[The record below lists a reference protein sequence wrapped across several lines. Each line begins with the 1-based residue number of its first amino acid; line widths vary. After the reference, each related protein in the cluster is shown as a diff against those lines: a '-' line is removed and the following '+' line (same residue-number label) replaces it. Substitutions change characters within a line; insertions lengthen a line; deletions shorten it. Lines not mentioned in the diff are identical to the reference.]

1 MVYLYKPHFE
11 EDSMKR
17 TIHTFVIA
25 LLITAATVAQAGV
38 IYSARVQT
46 ELYGEAAQQ
55 QQQNPMLQQMM
66 EPQEMKVFAQDKGAR
81 IKFLSD
87 SILYKK
93 GDFMV
98 TEGGKLMYICDPQA
112 KTYHKLDLNALQG
125 QAQGMMKTMTKM
137 TKMSY
142 SNVFVNIVDKGNAGS
157 VAGYPVK
164 KYRLLVEY
172 DTNMKILFKKIKTHE
187 RREFFIYV
195 TPKLS
200 MDLVPKYNDS
210 QMFTTGV
217 AQVDSQ
223 IQSKLKGLG
232 FPMKT
237 EQLSYG
243 KNNELTSKSTFEITS
258 INEKSLNPALF
269 KLPNGYTE
277 KEIQV
282 EGTDSE
288 GNTQK
293 HKFKM
298 GDLFK

>member
-1 MVYLYKPHFE
+1 M
-11 EDSMKR
+11 
-17 TIHTFVIA
+17 IA

-38 IYSARVQT
+38 VYSARTST

-66 EPQEMKVFAQDKGAR
+66 EPQEMKIFAQDKGAR

-98 TEGGKLMYICDPQA
+98 TEDGRLMYICDPQA

-195 TPKLS
+195 TQKIPF
-200 MDLVPKYNDS
+200 DLMPEYNNS
-210 QMFTTGV
+210 QMFTTSV
-217 AQVDSQ
+217 DQVDSQ

-258 INEKSLNPALF
+258 IQEKPVNPALF

-293 HKFKM
+293 QKFKM

>member
-1 MVYLYKPHFE
+1 
-11 EDSMKR
+11 MKR
-17 TIHTFVIA
+17 TIRTFVIA

-55 QQQNPMLQQMM
+55 QQQQQNPMLQQMM

-81 IKFLSD
+81 IKFLSN

-98 TEGGKLMYICDPQA
+98 TEDGKTMYLCDPQA
-112 KTYHKLDLNALQG
+112 KTYHKLNLEAMKG
-125 QAQGMMKTMTKM
+125 KAQGLMKTMTKM
-137 TKMSY
+137 TKMTY
-142 SNVFVNIVDKGNAGS
+142 SNVFVNIVDKGDAGT

-164 KYRLLVEY
+164 KYRMLVEY

-187 RREFFIYV
+187 RKEFFIYI
-195 TPKLS
+195 TSKLS
-200 MDLVPKYNDS
+200 MDLVPEYNNS

-243 KNNELTSKSTFEITS
+243 KNNELTSKTSFKITS

-269 KLPNGYTE
+269 KLPSGYTE

-282 EGTDSE
+282 EGTDSK
-288 GNTQK
+288 GNTKK

>member
-1 MVYLYKPHFE
+1 
-11 EDSMKR
+11 MKR
-17 TIHTFVIA
+17 TIRTFGVA
-25 LLITAATVAQAGV
+25 LLMTAATIAQAGV
-38 IYSARVQT
+38 VYSARTQT
-46 ELYGEAAQQ
+46 EMYGEAAEQQ
-55 QQQNPMLQQMM
+55 KQNPMLQQMLQ
-66 EPQEMKVFAQDKGAR
+66 PQEMKIFTQDKGAR

-87 SILYKK
+87 SMLYKK

-98 TEGGKLMYICDPQA
+98 SEDGNTMYICDPQA
-112 KTYHKLDLNALQG
+112 KTYHKLDINALRG
-125 QAQGMMKTMTKM
+125 KAEGMMKTMTKM
-137 TKMSY
+137 TKLSY
-142 SNVFVNIVDKGNAGS
+142 SNVFVNLLDKGNAGT

-172 DTNMKILFKKIKTHE
+172 DTNMKILFKKIKSHE

-195 TPKLS
+195 TPKLPMS
-200 MDLVPKYNDS
+200 LVPEYNNS

-217 AQVDSQ
+217 EQVDSQ

-258 INEKSLNPALF
+258 IKEKSLNPALF
-269 KLPNGYTE
+269 KLPSGYTE

-288 GNTQK
+288 GNTEK

>member
-1 MVYLYKPHFE
+1 
-11 EDSMKR
+11 MKR
-17 TIHTFVIA
+17 TIRTFGVA
-25 LLITAATVAQAGV
+25 LLVTAATIAQAGV
-38 IYSARVQT
+38 IYSARTST
-46 ELYGEAAQQ
+46 EMYGEAAEQQ
-55 QQQNPMLQQMM
+55 KQNPMMQQVL
-66 EPQEMKVFAQDKGAR
+66 EPQEMKIFAQDKGAR

-87 SILYKK
+87 SMLYKK

-98 TEGGKLMYICDPQA
+98 TEDGNTMYICDPQT
-112 KTYHKLDLNALQG
+112 KTYHKLDLKAMMG

-142 SNVFVNIVDKGNAGS
+142 SNVFVNMVDKGDGGT

-195 TPKLS
+195 TPKLP
-200 MDLVPKYNDS
+200 MGLVPEYSNS

-217 AQVDSQ
+217 DQVDSQ

-237 EQLSYG
+237 EQLGYG

-258 INEKSLNPALF
+258 IQEKPVNPALF

-288 GNTQK
+288 GNTEKQ
-293 HKFKM
+293 KFKM

>member
-1 MVYLYKPHFE
+1 
-11 EDSMKR
+11 MKKTFR
-17 TIHTFVIA
+17 TFLIS
-25 LLITAATVAQAGV
+25 LLTIISVAAQAGV
-38 IYSARVQT
+38 IYTAKTQT
-46 ELYGEAAQQ
+46 ELYGEAAEQQ
-55 QQQNPMLQQMM
+55 RQNPMMQQMLQ
-66 EPQEMKVFAQDKGAR
+66 PQEMKIFAQDKGGR
-81 IKFLSD
+81 IKFLTD
-87 SILYKK
+87 SALYKK

-98 TEGGKLMYICDPQA
+98 TEDGNTMYICDPKT
-112 KTYHKLDLNALQG
+112 KTYHKLDLKAMMG
-125 QAQGMMKTMTKM
+125 KAQGMLKTMKKM

-142 SNVFVNIVDKGNAGS
+142 SNVFVNLVDKGNGGT
-157 VAGYPVK
+157 VAGYPVE
-164 KYRLLVEY
+164 KYRMLVEY

-195 TPKLS
+195 TPKLP
-200 MDLVPKYNDS
+200 MNLVPEYSNS
-210 QMFTTGV
+210 QMFSTGID
-217 AQVDSQ
+217 QVDSQ
-223 IQSKLKGLG
+223 IQAKLKGLG

-237 EQLSYG
+237 EQLDYG

-258 INEKSLNPALF
+258 IKEKSLNPALF

-293 HKFKM
+293 KKFKL

>member
-1 MVYLYKPHFE
+1 
-11 EDSMKR
+11 MKR
-17 TIHTFVIA
+17 MIRTFVIT
-25 LLITAATVAQAGV
+25 LLIAATTVAQAGI
-38 IYSARVQT
+38 IYSARTNT
-46 ELYGEAAQQ
+46 ELYGENAEQQ
-55 QQQNPMLQQMM
+55 KQNPMMQQVL

-98 TEGGKLMYICDPQA
+98 TEDGNTLFLCDPQA
-112 KTYHKLDLNALQG
+112 KTYHKLDLEAMKGKVLG
-125 QAQGMMKTMTKM
+125 AMKTMTKM
-137 TKMSY
+137 TY
-142 SNVFVNIVDKGNAGS
+142 SNAFVHIVDKGDAGT

-195 TPKLS
+195 TSKLS
-200 MDLVPKYNDS
+200 MDLVPEYNNS

-217 AQVDSQ
+217 DQVDSQ

-243 KNNELTSKSTFEITS
+243 KNNELTSKTSFEITS
-258 INEKSLNPALF
+258 IDEKSLNPALF
-269 KLPNGYTE
+269 KLPSGYTE

-288 GNTQK
+288 GNTEKQ
-293 HKFKM
+293 KFKM